1 MCRIS
6 KFRIIDFGLADFSE
20 YYPQGRVDVGGP
32 THALP
37 KKGPLH
43 ISLGKF
49 DMLLPLPM
57 SMQQMKALP
66 RVRIG
71 QNAMSYCLLTLKQ
84 HGCPFFDVE
93 CSDTCVCK
101 STRIYMISSNTAGVD
116 TCKASQSGVT
126 AQVSALERFYRFFW
140 RNKGDVYHVLWDLT
154 RCSAR
159 LPCHLQCMLLCW
171 TSSAHCL

>member
-1 MCRIS
+1 MLRREILWSHLWKHLCRIS

-32 THALP
+32 THAVP

-66 RVRIG
+66 RVWLSPNAISCCLFTLPSMMVSTPRPSALQCISKSTHVYTASAAMQPESVRANQAETVLLRRCLHWSVSTASSG
-71 QNAMSYCLLTLKQ
+71 RTRAMSTMCC
-84 HGCPFFDVE
+84 G
-93 CSDTCVCK
+93 
-101 STRIYMISSNTAGVD
+101 I
-116 TCKASQSGVT
+116 
-126 AQVSALERFYRFFW
+126 
-140 RNKGDVYHVLWDLT
+140 
-154 RCSAR
+154 
-159 LPCHLQCMLLCW
+159 
-171 TSSAHCL
+171 